1 MIKSELINKLRK
13 ITPEE
18 KSILEGKGIDK
29 SIYMSTSSKGAIDV
43 VDFSYLTEK
52 GKLIDIRPHTRFVHF
67 PKHKHNFAEL
77 VYMCEGKTTHIIG
90 DKRIEL
96 CEGELLFL
104 SQNSIQEILPAGE
117 NDIAVNLIIRPQF
130 FEKVLKLLGSTNN
143 LISEF
148 LIGCLGGN
156 TSADFLHFKVSGILP
171 VQNLMENMIWSLTN
185 NQPNK
190 RSINETTMSLLF
202 MQLLNLTDK
211 IDIGKDSPEEKIF
224 IKVLDYIE
232 KNYRDGSLSALSDE
246 LGIEISALSRVIKK
260 ISGLT
265 FTELMKKKRLNQA
278 CWLLKNTKFSID
290 EIALNVGYENKSY
303 FYRIFE
309 EIYGKTP
316 SAYRKD

>member
-1 MIKSELINKLRK
+1 
-13 ITPEE
+13 
-18 KSILEGKGIDK
+18 
-29 SIYMSTSSKGAIDV
+29 
-43 VDFSYLTEK
+43 
-52 GKLIDIRPHTRFVHF
+52 
-67 PKHKHNFAEL
+67 
-77 VYMCEGKTTHIIG
+77 
-90 DKRIEL
+90 
-96 CEGELLFL
+96 
-104 SQNSIQEILPAGE
+104 
-117 NDIAVNLIIRPQF
+117 
-130 FEKVLKLLGSTNN
+130 
-143 LISEF
+143 
-148 LIGCLGGN
+148 
-156 TSADFLHFKVSGILP
+156 
-171 VQNLMENMIWSLTN
+171 
-185 NQPNK
+185 
-190 RSINETTMSLLF
+190 MSLLF

-232 KNYRDGSLSALSDE
+232 KNYRDGSLSALSEE